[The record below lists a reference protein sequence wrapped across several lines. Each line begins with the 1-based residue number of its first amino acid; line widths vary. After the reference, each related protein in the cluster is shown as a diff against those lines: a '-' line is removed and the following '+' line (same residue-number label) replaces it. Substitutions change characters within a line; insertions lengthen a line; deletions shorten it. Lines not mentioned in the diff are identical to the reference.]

1 MAKHDASFLSQA
13 QITHRIPGLVGV
25 RLPDNVVL
33 DFKVSTRIHVTM
45 SLILITGHSKA
56 LCPTT
61 GYTAKDWRLLPC
73 VLRGALINLSSQK
86 RSRVMIC
93 EGQTQG
99 GTGRVQT
106 TIN

>member
-73 VLRGALINLSSQK
+73 VLRGALL
-86 RSRVMIC
+86 IC
-93 EGQTQG
+93 PLDNSEADMEDPAPLFA
-99 GTGRVQT
+99 RDHL
-106 TIN
+106 